1 MFYWSHLSYLLF
13 LCLHGLHS
21 PAGLY
26 WSLLPGLV
34 FLKELP
40 SNLLGLVETSLS
52 LIPVPHTRDTF
63 RTKSYN

>member
-1 MFYWSHLSYLLF
+1 MFLPELDLNDSNFLFYL
-13 LCLHGLHS
+13 
-21 PAGLY
+21 
-26 WSLLPGLV
+26 LLPGLV

-52 LIPVPHTRDTF
+52 LIPVPHTRDTV